1 MQKQITLREDE
12 RIVDIARLRADSE
25 NTSLEAELSQ
35 WLKNYANDYEGD
47 IPTEEDY
54 ARIRK
59 ERAARAMRTVH
70 KLRKSL
76 STNGRKFTRDE
87 MNERR

>member
-1 MQKQITLREDE
+1 MRKRIVMTEDE

-25 NTSLEAELSQ
+25 NTSLEAELSR
-35 WLKNYANDYEGD
+35 WLRNYADEYAGD
-47 IPTEEDY
+47 VPTEEDY
-54 ARIRK
+54 ARVRK
-59 ERAARAMRTVH
+59 ERAARAMRTIH

-76 STNGRKFTRDE
+76 SSNGRKFTRDE